1 MERTFRGVRV
11 TGDRIVHG
19 TDDHPLTDARAS
31 FKKTAAMS
39 GDVAAGRITLDE
51 AMERYVNDP
60 PV

>member
-31 FKKTAAMS
+31 VKTPAALRR
-39 GDVAAGRITLDE
+39 DAAAGRITLDE